1 MSTTSELV
9 ERLQNVSEWKKIIER
24 HRRITDDP
32 RISYVLQD
40 GTRVHEDESVV
51 AKLAASLSRALE
63 DAADTASAA
72 AARLDEL
79 ERENAVLRGALEP
92 FVSQHAKWSE
102 RLPDTQR
109 FAVMCL
115 SSPADGDIVMD
126 ADITM
131 ADFRRAALA
140 GSGEP

>member
-1 MSTTSELV
+1 MTPMSTTSELV
-9 ERLQNVSEWKKIIER
+9 ERLQNVSEWKQIIER

-79 ERENAVLRGALEP
+79 ERENARMREALTAMLAENGALH
-92 FVSQHAKWSE
+92 VNSINS
-102 RLPDTQR
+102 D
-109 FAVMCL
+109 
-115 SSPADGDIVMD
+115 SPAEKQ
-126 ADITM
+126 ARL
-131 ADFRRAALA
+131 ALQALA
-140 GSGEP
+140 EGGGE

>member
-1 MSTTSELV
+1 MSTMNTLIADLEAIPLADMTKRDQLTFAAAIGHLR
-9 ERLQNVSEWKKIIER
+9 RLS
-24 HRRITDDP
+24 D
-32 RISYVLQD
+32 
-40 GTRVHEDESVV
+40 RVHT
-51 AKLAASLSRALE
+51 LE
-63 DAADTASAA
+63 ISQHRTAEKIE
-72 AARLDEL
+72 EL
-79 ERENAVLRGALEP
+79 ERENAALRGALEP

-140 GSGEP
+140 GSGE